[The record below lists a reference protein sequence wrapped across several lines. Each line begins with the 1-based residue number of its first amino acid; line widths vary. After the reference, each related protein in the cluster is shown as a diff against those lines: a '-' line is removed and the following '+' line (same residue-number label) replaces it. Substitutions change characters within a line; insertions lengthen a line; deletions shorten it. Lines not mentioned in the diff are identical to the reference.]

1 LSLVPAAYSIHEIDL
16 DTSFVYTPEEV
27 QMYLEMLD
35 AGKISFGN
43 MVTDI
48 ISLDDVVEL
57 GLGRKDRKG
66 QIKILIDPSK

>member
-1 LSLVPAAYSIHEIDL
+1 
-16 DTSFVYTPEEV
+16 
-27 QMYLEMLD
+27 MYLEMLD